1 MADITIANQTGLST
15 ISESNGTGTF
25 TVKLA
30 NTQPTNDVKLNIT
43 SSDVNIATVDQ
54 TVLLFTNANW
64 NTNQTVTVRGVPNNL
79 VTGSRTV
86 TITVSVDDANSDSAY
101 DDVADKTFTATITD
115 DDTAGITIVQSGG
128 STTVTEAGGT
138 DSFTV
143 VLNGQPTSPVEL
155 SVTSAD
161 IGEVIVDQP
170 SLLFTPTNW
179 NTPQTITVTG
189 VNDDID
195 DGNVSTNITIA
206 YLNGDSNF
214 STVSSTVAVTT
225 NDDSDAAGF
234 TLSKSTATVSEA
246 QTSDTFTVVLDAKP
260 TGNVAF
266 VVAAADTTEV
276 SVSTAALTF
285 TTANWDTPQTVTV
298 TGVVDNIV
306 DNNINSNVTVTIDTN
321 SSNTPDA
328 TYRSLSSPNNQKTV
342 AVTNTN
348 TDVAGFTVS
357 KTTSE
362 ISEAGG
368 TDTFTIVLDTK
379 PTGDVVLDVLS
390 TDTGEVVVTGTTST
404 GNAGSGTNAGRK
416 FTFTPSGGT
425 IWSTPQTVTITGQQ
439 DTIVDGP
446 ISKRIDISVN
456 TTDTADTNYDSYTTT
471 KSVAVTITDDEVP
484 SFSLSKTASTIDEAG
499 GTDTFTVVLTKEPT
513 GTVVLDVISSDTGA
527 ATVSSSALTFTTGN
541 WDTPK
546 TITITSVNDDIDA
559 DRTATITVSVDKA
572 QSQDLY
578 DNVAAQTIAVTLT
591 DDDAVGITVTQSS
604 GSTTVSEAGTTD
616 TFTVKLDSQ
625 PSSNV
630 VIGLRSEDTSE
641 VFIVGTL
648 PGNFIDNQIQKK
660 LTFTPSNW
668 NNAQTVT
675 VQGAT
680 QTDPLEG
687 DKTIN
692 VIVSVVDAESDST
705 FSDVA
710 DVTVAVTMTDISPD
724 LTVTEEGNSIPLTA
738 LTVTEAAGGSKT
750 NTFDIVLTKQP
761 TSDVKFNAVSSHT
774 GVAIVKTP
782 SDGVLTFTNGNWNT
796 AQTITIEG
804 LDDDTD
810 VNRTANITISVDKPN
825 SDSKFLLITD
835 KTVAVTLT
843 DNDTAGITV
852 TESDGGTSVTEAGS
866 TDTFTVVLDSQP
878 ATKDVILN
886 VTSGDTGEV
895 TVSPAKLTF
904 TRANWNAAQTV
915 TVTGVN
921 DDIVDG
927 NVDDTLVTIAVDAQS
942 DSTFLSVANKTVTV
956 TTTDDDI
963 AGFTIVGTPS
973 VSKSGS
979 TDTYTVVLNK
989 APLTDVVISN
999 TSAAAGKVTVTTD
1012 PTGGNLTFTPSNWN
1026 TPQIVTVTGVSD
1038 TSLNLSNQSVDVTV
1052 AVVDGSSD
1060 DAFDSVADQTVAV
1073 TLVENKSPII
1083 VSANTLSVNE
1093 GSTGP
1098 FTVKLGAQPASNKN
1112 VVLNVVSD
1120 TISVATVNTPL
1131 TFTNGNWDSTQNI
1144 TVTGVNNDTL
1154 GNGNAK
1160 ITISVEGTGGSRDV
1174 NFDAAA
1180 DKTVDVTVVNND
1192 TAGFTLSETTQ
1203 TVNEA
1208 GTTDTFNVKL
1218 NARPVSGKN
1227 VVLNVVSL
1235 DTSEV
1240 TVTTPTDG
1248 VLTFTN
1254 GNWDTDQAVVVTA
1267 VNDTKGDGTTLTNV
1281 VVSVNK
1287 DGISRDTDF
1296 DDVAS
1301 QTVAVTAEDNEYD
1314 FIVSTNRIGVTQDK
1328 GSVATF
1334 NVKLTRQPSD
1344 DVVIST
1350 TSENTN
1356 RITVSPATLTFTN
1369 AVNNWST
1376 AKTVTVTVP
1385 SDLTSG
1391 TDKIPFNITLSVV
1404 DASSDNNFDNAS
1416 DKIVIA
1422 TMSFRP
1428 PERRVNRDIIPTTAN
1443 SSGLRLLL
1451 DNNRYSKSGSSIGR
1465 VGGTS
1470 LSSRASRRR

>member
-1 MADITIANQTGLST
+1 MANITLGAISGN
-15 ISESNGTGTF
+15 ISETNGTGTF

-54 TVLLFTNANW
+54 NVLIFTNSNW

-79 VTGSRTV
+79 ATGDKTV
-86 TITVSVDDANSDSAY
+86 TLTVSVDDAYSDNNY
-101 DDVADKTFTATITD
+101 DNVADKTVSATIVD
-115 DDTAGITIVQSGG
+115 DDDQGITIVQSGG

-143 VLNGQPTSPVEL
+143 VLNGQPASPVEL

-161 IGEVIVDQP
+161 TGEVIVDQP
-170 SLLFTPTNW
+170 NLIFTPTNW

-206 YLNGDSNF
+206 YKSGDTNF
-214 STVSSTVAVTT
+214 SSVSSTVAVTT

-234 TLSKSTATVSEA
+234 TLSKSTATVTEA
-246 QTSDTFTVVLDAKP
+246 QTSDTFTVVLNAQP
-260 TGNVAF
+260 TANVAF
-266 VVAAADTTEV
+266 VVAAADATEV
-276 SVSTAALTF
+276 AVSPAALTF

-321 SSNTPDA
+321 ASNTPDA

-348 TDVAGFTVS
+348 TDVAGFTLS

-368 TDTFTIVLDTK
+368 TDTFTIVLNAK
-379 PTGDVVLDVLS
+379 PAGNVQIDVVS
-390 TDTGEVVVTGTTST
+390 GDTGEVTVSSS
-404 GNAGSGTNAGRK
+404 A
-416 FTFTPSGGT
+416 FTFTT
-425 IWSTPQTVTITGQQ
+425 ANWDTPQTVTITGQQ

-446 ISKRIDISVN
+446 IDVDLTVSVN
-456 TTDTADTNYDSYTTT
+456 DDNSSDEFDNVANQT
-471 KSVAVTITDDEVP
+471 VAVTITDDEVAD
-484 SFSLSKTASTIDEAG
+484 FTLSKTTSTIGEAG
-499 GTDTFTVVLTKEPT
+499 GTDTFTVVLDKQPT
-513 GTVVLDVISSDTGA
+513 GNVVLDVISSDTGA
-527 ATVSSSALTFTTGN
+527 VVVTGGSGASGSNGRKFTFTTAN
-541 WDTPK
+541 WDTPQTV
-546 TITITSVNDDIDA
+546 TITGQNDNIDA

-572 QSQDLY
+572 QTQDFY
-578 DNVAAQTIAVTLT
+578 DNVAAQTVAVTLT
-591 DDDAVGITVTQSS
+591 DDDAVGITVTQSG

-616 TFTVKLDSQ
+616 TFTVVLNSQ
-625 PSSNV
+625 PTSNV
-630 VIGLRSEDTSE
+630 VIGLRSVNQSE
-641 VFIVGTL
+641 VFIVGAT
-648 PGNFIDNQIQKK
+648 GHSSNIIQKK

-705 FSDVA
+705 FSSVT
-710 DVTVAVTMTDISPD
+710 DVTVGVTMTDISPD
-724 LTVTEEGNSIPLTA
+724 LTVTEEGNSNPLTA

-782 SDGVLTFTNGNWNT
+782 SDGVLTFTNGNWNS

-810 VNRTANITISVDKPN
+810 VNRTANITVSVDQIN

-886 VTSGDTGEV
+886 VTSADTGEV

-927 NVDDTLVTIAVDAQS
+927 SVTTNVTIAVVDAES

-956 TTTDDDI
+956 TTTDDDT

-973 VSKSGS
+973 VSKSGT

-999 TSAAAGKVTVTTD
+999 TSANTAKVTTS
-1012 PTGGNLTFTPSNWN
+1012 PANLTFTSSNWN
-1026 TPQIVTVTGVSD
+1026 TPQVVTVTGVSD
-1038 TSLNLSNQSVDVTV
+1038 TSLNLTDQTVNVTV
-1052 AVVDGSSD
+1052 AVVDASSA

-1098 FTVKLGAQPASNKN
+1098 FTVKLGAQPASD
-1112 VVLNVVSD
+1112 VVLAIASD
-1120 TISVATVNTPL
+1120 TATVATVNPTTL

-1154 GNGNAK
+1154 VNGSAT
-1160 ITISVEGTGGSRDV
+1160 ITISVNDGSSNDA
-1174 NFDAAA
+1174 FDPAP
-1180 DKTVDVTVVNND
+1180 DKTVVVTVVNND

-1240 TVTTPTDG
+1240 TVSPAT
-1248 VLTFTN
+1248 LTFTN
-1254 GNWDTDQAVVVTA
+1254 SGAGIWSTNQPVTVTA
-1267 VNDTKGDGTTLTNV
+1267 VNDTKGDGSTLTNV

-1287 DGISRDTDF
+1287 DGISRDTNF

-1301 QTVAVTAEDNEYD
+1301 KTVAVTAEDNEYD

-1328 GSVATF
+1328 GSTTSF
-1334 NVKLTRQPSD
+1334 NVKLTRQPASN
-1344 DVVIST
+1344 VVIST

-1369 AVNNWST
+1369 AGNNWST
-1376 AKTVTVTVP
+1376 AQTVTVTVP